1 MSKRRGNIVSLDT
14 CRARPLKKCVHSSL
28 GREMLAEQTRVQFDD
43 AIGAAGYFDFN
54 GNWVRFY
61 P

>member
-1 MSKRRGNIVSLDT
+1 
-14 CRARPLKKCVHSSL
+14 VHSSL
-28 GREMLAEQTRVQFDD
+28 EREMLGEQTRAQFDD

-61 P
+61 L